1 MATMTIDQYTV
12 RLIFP
17 AGYSETLLDDE
28 TGNPLYFAT
37 EAEAQDAGN
46 EYVTQESLSIVPEY
60 VVEWDELAT
69 WKARCTAARDRVGEL
84 TGEAFNTR
92 QALLGKMGDYLRAQ
106 VASMREL
113 AAELDLDL
121 GLGASASDLGELR
134 QAIDSIRSSME
145 DAAGEAERAEEKAGE
160 AYDAADSARDYAG
173 EAQGHAEETRSRLSY
188 LDSALDEADNLLANY
203 GA

>member
-1 MATMTIDQYTV
+1 MATATIDQYTV
-12 RLIFP
+12 RLIF
-17 AGYSETLLDDE
+17 ASGYSETLLDDE
-28 TGNPLYFAT
+28 TGKPLYFAT

-69 WKARCTAARDRVGEL
+69 WKARCDAARDRVGEL

-92 QALLGKMGDYLRAQ
+92 QALLGKMGDFLRAQ

-121 GLGASASDLGELR
+121 GLASASDLGELR

-173 EAQGHAEETRSRLSY
+173 EAQGHAEEAKSHLSY